1 MNMNM
6 NKNMMNYNYNSIINI
21 IFYGKIK
28 EFDGYVQDC
37 EWIVSISPLE
47 TVKNLIIKFYQIS
60 GLIEEEYMTALHRRR
75 EDWPKTLF
83 QAGLNNN
90 SKILVSPAREEECL
104 FVPKEPPQY
113 IKEAFKK
120 PGLDDFK
127 IFIKFIKYNQYSK
140 YNCNTDL
147 KGILKL
153 CFLKEISSKFDHYT
167 IGVFKN
173 ISEMVYQIM
182 KILNQSGTGNED
194 NLEAKQQI
202 EKVLN
207 KEKGCNIIN
216 FSRFV
221 DETINTQCINQMMN
235 FLSKEAFKDINDIKF
250 RLGKYSK
257 FVSTFEE
264 KFQRSLRESIF
275 EFSVVSLVIID
286 RQDFDKFETERQNCN
301 NKIDKILYH
310 GTKIQPISNIL
321 TGLFRKSIDRHIQFG
336 QGVYFTDNLD
346 YCRFYG
352 GPNDNREYV
361 NMIPP
366 IGQTFTAIVS
376 LVYYNA
382 EGFLKVKDYKT
393 RFQPRKNE
401 INFAYAGAK
410 LETVENPNTSKFYAT
425 EYCVWDL
432 DQICPFMS
440 VKLKRDE
447 YCVIW
452 RDDNFSKDP
461 VFHSKYDE
469 FFKEYL
475 RKRIKYIEQS
485 AKLNVYPCITT
496 EEALALVNRK
506 KYNKIILIA
515 NGGGNNLSGRDF
527 VYKARKIIGN
537 NVLALISAYSLDHL
551 KWIKDYPNTLFSN
564 EEKFTEEFLDS
575 FAYPTPKLKILEL
588 AQKLGKYYK
597 INFNLD
603 ANFLTF
609 PLYKDQGKY
618 SDLTF

>member
-1 MNMNM
+1 MNM

-60 GLIEEEYMTALHRRR
+60 GLIEEEYMTVLHRRR

-104 FVPKEPPQY
+104 FVPNEPPQY

-120 PGLDDFK
+120 PGLKDFK

-167 IGVFKN
+167 IDVFKN
-173 ISEMVYQIM
+173 ISEIVYLIM
-182 KILNQSGTGNED
+182 RILNQSGIENED
-194 NLEAKQQI
+194 SVEAKQQI

-207 KEKGCNIIN
+207 QVNGCNIIN

-235 FLSKEAFKDINDIKF
+235 FLNKDALMDINDIKF

-257 FVSTFEE
+257 FASIFEE

-275 EFSVVSLVIID
+275 EFSVVSLVILD
-286 RQDFDKFETERQNCN
+286 RQDFDQFETERQKCR
-301 NKIDKILYH
+301 NKVDKILYH
-310 GTKIQPISNIL
+310 GTKIQPITSIL
-321 TGLFRKSIDRHIQFG
+321 TGLFRKSITAHYQFG
-336 QGVYFTDNLD
+336 KGVYFTDNLD

-352 GPNDNREYV
+352 GPKSNREYV
-361 NMIPP
+361 NTIPP

-382 EGFLKVKDYKT
+382 EGYLKVKDHTT
-393 RFQPRKNE
+393 RPQPKKNE

-410 LETVENPNTSKFYAT
+410 LETIDNPNTSKFFGT

-447 YCVIW
+447 YCIIW

-461 VFHSKYDE
+461 VFFNEYDQK
-469 FFKEYL
+469 FKDYL
-475 RKRIKYIEQS
+475 KKLIKYIQQS
-485 AKLNVYPCITT
+485 AKLNVYPCKTT
-496 EEALALVNRK
+496 DEALALVNRK
-506 KYNKIILIA
+506 KYNKIILIS
-515 NGGGNNLSGRDF
+515 NGGGNTLSGRDF
-527 VYKARKIIGN
+527 INKARYIIGN
-537 NVLALISAYSLDHL
+537 NVIALISAYSSDHL

-564 EEKFTEEFLDS
+564 QAELTEEFLES
-575 FAYPTPKLKILEL
+575 FAHPTPKLKILEL
-588 AQKLGKYYK
+588 AQKLSQIYK
-597 INFNLD
+597 IKFNLD
-603 ANFLTF
+603 ANFLYF
-609 PLYKDQGKY
+609 PLYKDQGQY